1 MSDHPKEVKKKTKL
15 SKNKA
20 HYILRAERKKLN
32 KYQEKMSLA
41 IIEEEQTKWATT
53 VEKAQTRILRLE
65 EIFQKVNKLLLQLFI
80 IILTIV

>member
-1 MSDHPKEVKKKTKL
+1 MSDHPKEVKKKPKL

-20 HYILRAERKKLN
+20 HCIFRTERKKPS

-41 IIEEEQTKWATT
+41 ITEEERIKWATT

-65 EIFQKVNKLLLQLFI
+65 EIFQKANYI
-80 IILTIV
+80 